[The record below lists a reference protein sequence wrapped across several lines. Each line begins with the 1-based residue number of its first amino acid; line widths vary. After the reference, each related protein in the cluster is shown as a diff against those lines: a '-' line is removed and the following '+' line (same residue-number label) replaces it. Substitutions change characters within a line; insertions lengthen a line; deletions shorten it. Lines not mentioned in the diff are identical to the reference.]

1 MSSLSQRLLRWPFL
15 CAWRAPSLVLTRSD
29 ARLFS
34 FSSRCVF
41 AASAALFAAAVAH
54 WVFFFTVAVAASASC
69 NVCAHAASPRSVSC
83 VIGMVCGGTF
93 FRFAASPKL
102 FVEYLPPLPP
112 GLLRPTFVRDRSPC
126 VSRSYQA
133 FPSPPA
139 APRALRPLR
148 ERAQRAQLQHL
159 RQSSQRACFRT
170 PRRVS

>member
-1 MSSLSQRLLRWPFL
+1 MALPLRVACTLLGPDTLRCAAFFLLLALRLRGFRRPLRRGG
-15 CAWRAPSLVLTRSD
+15 CALG
-29 ARLFS
+29 
-34 FSSRCVF
+34 
-41 AASAALFAAAVAH
+41 
-54 WVFFFTVAVAASASC
+54 FFFTVAVAASASY